1 MSVRE
6 QEKIDGILNGM
17 VFMIKE
23 LSLWEQKYVIRTL
36 ERMFWREIVMDEG
49 FTPKRI
55 FEFYKELDD
64 LLETINKK
72 D

>member
-17 VFMIKE
+17 VSMIKE

-36 ERMFWREIVMDEG
+36 ERMFWWEIIMDEG
-49 FTPKRI
+49 LTPKRI
-55 FEFYKELDD
+55 FEFYKKMDD

>member
-23 LSLWEQKYVIRTL
+23 LSLWEQKWVIRTL
-36 ERMFWREIVMDEG
+36 ERMFWREIIMDEG
-49 FTPKRI
+49 LTPKRI
-55 FEFYKELDD
+55 FEFYKKMDD